1 MNHLPLNRL
10 LELAKL
16 FFKLGVMASKYSV
29 IQYVPDPI
37 ADERI
42 NIGVIA
48 FDNQNIRVRFFK
60 NWLSWKRVQIF
71 GMEDIKFLKDFAR
84 RMEKNV
90 KEGYLFSEDKLNEV
104 SYQEIISKIA
114 QEWINSIQITETRGS
129 LDNVDDLIEDIAN
142 TYLREREITPKPKPK
157 GSKTSRRKQKIVSFN
172 LYPHIK
178 QKLGEKT

>member
-48 FDNQNIRVRFFK
+48 FDNQNIRTLFQELAK
-60 NWLSWKRVQIF
+60 L
-71 GMEDIKFLKDFAR
+71 
-84 RMEKNV
+84 EK
-90 KEGYLFSEDKLNEV
+90 S
-104 SYQEIISKIA
+104 
-114 QEWINSIQITETRGS
+114 
-129 LDNVDDLIEDIAN
+129 AN
-142 TYLREREITPKPKPK
+142 FWHGRY
-157 GSKTSRRKQKIVSFN
+157 
-172 LYPHIK
+172 
-178 QKLGEKT
+178 

>member
-1 MNHLPLNRL
+1 
-10 LELAKL
+10 
-16 FFKLGVMASKYSV
+16 MASKYSV

-48 FDNQNIRVRFFK
+48 FDNQNIRVRFFQ

-71 GMEDIKFLKDFAR
+71 GMEDIKFLKDFAH

-90 KEGYLFSEDKLNEV
+90 KEGYLFSEDNLNEV

-114 QEWINSIQITETRGS
+114 QEWINSIQITEPRGS
-129 LDNVDDLIEDIAN
+129 LDSVDDLIEDIAN
-142 TYLREREITPKPKPK
+142 IYLREITPKSKPK
-157 GSKTSRRKQKIVSFN
+157 GAKTPRKKQKIVSFN
-172 LYPHIK
+172 LYPSIK

>member
-1 MNHLPLNRL
+1 
-10 LELAKL
+10 
-16 FFKLGVMASKYSV
+16 MASKYGV

-60 NWLSWKRVQIF
+60 SWLSWKRVQSF
-71 GMEDIKFLKDFAR
+71 GMEDIKFLKDFAH
-84 RMEKNV
+84 RMENNV

-114 QEWINSIQITETRGS
+114 QEWINSIQITEPRVS
-129 LDNVDDLIEDIAN
+129 LDSVDDLIEDIAN
-142 TYLREREITPKPKPK
+142 TYLREITPKSKPK

-172 LYPHIK
+172 LYPRIK